1 MVSGQLTPR
10 KIAPRL
16 RLGFGSRLGLV
27 LGLEEKQTI
36 APEENCPPVRVRVC
50 LRVSFAVGGQFSL
63 GAIVIE
69 PKKLYSLKKPNK
81 KIS

>member
-10 KIAPRL
+10 QIAPRL

-50 LRVSFAVGGQFSL
+50 LRVSFAVEGQFSL
-63 GAIVIE
+63 GTIVLE
-69 PKKLYSLKKPNK
+69 SKRKNSLKKEP
-81 KIS
+81 